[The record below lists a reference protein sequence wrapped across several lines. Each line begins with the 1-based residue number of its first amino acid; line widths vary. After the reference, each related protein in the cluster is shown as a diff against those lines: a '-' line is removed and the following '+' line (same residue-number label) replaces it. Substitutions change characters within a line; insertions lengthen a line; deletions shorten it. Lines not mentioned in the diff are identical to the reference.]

1 MLVMIVS
8 KDKNKFQ
15 ENSIKY
21 KENDW
26 NIWKGRIID
35 GRKLRINL
43 LKENKDNTVKLTRK
57 WWDKKEQ
64 LILTGKEVIYF

>member
-1 MLVMIVS
+1 MNL
-8 KDKNKFQ
+8 
-15 ENSIKY
+15 
-21 KENDW
+21 KEFD
-26 NIWKGRIID
+26 ID
-35 GRKLRINL
+35 VKTVCQQDEICLSVLQAHKTTTIL